1 MTVQG
6 GAYLGHHD
14 SDQDDMSSQGRSVP
28 LKVQVH
34 FLSVQGN

>member
-1 MTVQG
+1 MIVQG

-14 SDQDDMSSQGRSVP
+14 SDQDNTSSQGCSVL

-34 FLSVQGN
+34 FLSVQSN